1 MLCLIKVL
9 PFLLLHL
16 LVARKFDVLPD
27 VLIEPSSVCT
37 PMGDS
42 VVGKRVYKECP
53 VMLPNRVS
61 LADLVEFDIFDFHII
76 FGMYW
81 LHAFFFFH

>member
-27 VLIEPSSVCT
+27 VLIELFSVCT
-37 PMGDS
+37 LMGDS
-42 VVGKRVYKECP
+42 VVAKRVYRKCL
-53 VMLPNRVS
+53 VMLPNRVTLFD
-61 LADLVEFDIFDFHII
+61 LAELEMFDYDII
-76 FGMYW
+76 LSMD
-81 LHAFFFFH
+81 